1 MEQILEQSNAGEFPV
16 ETAQVPQ
23 TETTPVTAD
32 PVFGNKSIA
41 EQGMPQGQTFP
52 IGDVTQPQ
60 AQEAEP
66 QQESVEQGEIKDDPR
81 RHEYWQ
87 SQADKVKNEL
97 RGVQDELDYY
107 KNTLAPV
114 EQVIK
119 ANPKVLDN
127 LESLSNG
134 QTQGLN
140 PQQGNP
146 QETSL
151 QKPLRPEKPHSYN
164 EVDAYN
170 DPNSESFKYR
180 MSLDKHRDD
189 MIDWYGNIDQ
199 ARQMQQQQAMHYQQQ
214 QMLHNNTRNN
224 AIASWG
230 YTETDADGFVQWA
243 SNPSNIS
250 MNNLKALYEM
260 QKNGNQQQIESQQ
273 KVVQMQQQQERLK
286 VPMTSAVQKGQ
297 APAPMTD
304 DQAFSA
310 SLFSNAKR
318 R

>member
-1 MEQILEQSNAGEFPV
+1 MDQILTNSNAGEFPV
-16 ETAQVPQ
+16 ETANVSEVAH
-23 TETTPVTAD
+23 TLETAD
-32 PVFGNKSIA
+32 PVFGNKSITT
-41 EQGMPQGQTFP
+41 EGMPSGQTFP
-52 IGDVTQPQ
+52 AMDTTQPTSEEAV
-60 AQEAEP
+60 AQSET
-66 QQESVEQGEIKDDPR
+66 VEEVGVKEDPR

-97 RGVQDELDYY
+97 NSVQQELDYY

-114 EQVIK
+114 EQMIQQNPQVI
-119 ANPKVLDN
+119 DN
-127 LESLSNG
+127 LESFSNG
-134 QTQGLN
+134 QPQGL
-140 PQQGNP
+140 PSQRNP

-151 QKPLRPEKPHSYN
+151 QKPVRPEKPHSYN

-199 ARQMQQQQAMHYQQQ
+199 ARQIQQQRALQAQQQ
-214 QMLHNNTRNN
+214 QMLHNNARNN

-230 YTETDADGFVQWA
+230 YHESDADDFVRWA
-243 SNPSNIS
+243 SNPTNIS

-260 QKNGNQQQIESQQ
+260 QKNGNKQQIESNQ

-286 VPMTSAVQKGQ
+286 VPMTTAVQKGQ
-297 APAPMTD
+297 APAQLTD

-310 SLFSNAKR
+310 SLFNNAKR